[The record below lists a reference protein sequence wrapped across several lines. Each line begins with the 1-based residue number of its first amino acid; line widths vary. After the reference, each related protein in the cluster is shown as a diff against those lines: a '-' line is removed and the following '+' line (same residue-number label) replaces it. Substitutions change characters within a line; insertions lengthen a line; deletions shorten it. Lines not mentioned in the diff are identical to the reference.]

1 MRSRDSL
8 LKYPVTMKAIYLLP
22 LIVVTLLLSGCNTV
36 KGLGED
42 ISGSATWTQDKIS
55 GDSSSSTKS
64 SDSQY
69 VQNPPQFQKAN

>member
-1 MRSRDSL
+1 MKVLSL
-8 LKYPVTMKAIYLLP
+8 LSLLAASF
-22 LIVVTLLLSGCNTV
+22 LLTGCNTV

-55 GDSSSSTKS
+55 GDGGSSTKS

>member
-1 MRSRDSL
+1 MTETGNQIKNLTMKVFVLLSLMALSL
-8 LKYPVTMKAIYLLP
+8 LLT
-22 LIVVTLLLSGCNTV
+22 SCNTV

-42 ISGSATWTQDKIS
+42 ISGSAAWTQDKIS
-55 GDSSSSTKS
+55 GDSTSSTKS